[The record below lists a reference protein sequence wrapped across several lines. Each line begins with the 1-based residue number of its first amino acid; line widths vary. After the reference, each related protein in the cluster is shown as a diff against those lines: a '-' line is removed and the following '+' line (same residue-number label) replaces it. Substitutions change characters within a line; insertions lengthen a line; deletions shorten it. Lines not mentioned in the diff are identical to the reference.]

1 MTPRTE
7 SKYSSEKSYRN
18 EKMDSLGDKL
28 KNKRNIINCISRDE
42 TSEERPTSVPE
53 KKVHS
58 NTDRS
63 GKEKSD

>member
-1 MTPRTE
+1 
-7 SKYSSEKSYRN
+7 
-18 EKMDSLGDKL
+18 MDSLGDKL

-42 TSEERPTSVPE
+42 TTEETPTSVPE
-53 KKVHS
+53 RKVHS